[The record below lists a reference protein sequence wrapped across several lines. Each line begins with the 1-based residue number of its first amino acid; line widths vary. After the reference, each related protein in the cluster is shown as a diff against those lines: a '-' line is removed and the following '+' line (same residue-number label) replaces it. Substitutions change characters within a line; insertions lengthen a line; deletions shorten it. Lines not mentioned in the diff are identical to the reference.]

1 MTANPPGRPVLLIIM
16 DGIGINPSRVNNAV
30 AQADTP
36 NLDRI
41 FSSNPTTVLEASG
54 RAVGLPAGQMG
65 NSEVGHLTLGCG
77 SILRQD
83 LVRINDAVE
92 DLSIAANAALTGA
105 LDRAKARARPLH
117 LVGLVS
123 DGGIHSHIDHL
134 IAMLKVSADAGVVP
148 LLHMITDGRDTA
160 PECATR
166 FVQQLEPVLS
176 ASGGRIASICGR
188 YFAMDR
194 DNRWPRVERAWRLL
208 RHGDGVASTTART
221 AIEQA
226 WRNGQSDEFI
236 EPIVLPEFQPI
247 EADDQV
253 LFFNFRNDR
262 PRELCMALS
271 LQQFDGFERD
281 VPPVPDLTTL
291 TRYDRDYPFQVM
303 FEKEVP
309 TVTLGQVVA
318 EHGLAQ
324 LRAAETEKYP
334 HVTFFFSGG
343 REQPF
348 AGEER
353 LLVDSPTVE
362 TYDLQPQMSA
372 AGITEGVITALQAK
386 RFALL
391 VVNYANGDMVGHT
404 GVPSAV
410 IEAVEVVDE
419 SVGKLC
425 DCATAN
431 GYSVVLTADHG
442 NADMLVD
449 PVTGSPHTKHTTFP
463 VACTVI
469 DKQAWRLDNGS
480 GLPAIAPTILQ
491 LLGLPQPQQMSGESL
506 LLEALE

>member
-1 MTANPPGRPVLLIIM
+1 
-16 DGIGINPSRVNNAV
+16 
-30 AQADTP
+30 
-36 NLDRI
+36 
-41 FSSNPTTVLEASG
+41 
-54 RAVGLPAGQMG
+54 MG

-77 SILRQD
+77 SVLRQD

-92 DLSIAANAALTGA
+92 DHSIATNAALTGA
-105 LDRAKARARPLH
+105 LHRAKARSCPLH
-117 LVGLVS
+117 LIGLVS

-134 IAMLKVSADAGVVP
+134 IAMLRVAADSGVVP

-166 FVQQLEPVLS
+166 FVQQLQPVLS
-176 ASGGRIASICGR
+176 ACGGSIASICGR

-194 DNRWPRVERAWRLL
+194 DNRWSRVERAWRLL
-208 RHGDGVASTTART
+208 RHGEGVASATART
-221 AIEQA
+221 GIEQA

-271 LQQFDGFERD
+271 LEQFDGFDRD
-281 VPPVPDLTTL
+281 VPPVRDLTTL
-291 TRYDRDYPFQVM
+291 TRYDRDYPFAVM

-309 TVTLGQVVA
+309 AVTLGEVVA

-353 LLVDSPTVE
+353 LLIDSPDVE

-372 AGITEGVITALQAK
+372 AGITEGVVTALQSK

-404 GVPSAV
+404 GVPAAV
-410 IEAVEVVDE
+410 IEAMEVVDE

-425 DCATAN
+425 ECAVKN

-449 PVTGSPHTKHTTFP
+449 PVTGTPHTKHTTFP

-469 DKQAWRLDNGS
+469 DKQAWRLNNGA

-491 LLGLPQPQQMSGESL
+491 LLGLRQPQQMTGESL